1 MKIYFAPLEGLTGYV
16 FRNAFDDVFGNADKY
31 FTPFVSPSHNE
42 RLMKKEI
49 RDVLPENNKPDM
61 YLVPQILAN
70 NSEYFI
76 KAARQ
81 MEELGY
87 KEINLNAGCPSG
99 TVVTKNKG
107 AGFLQD
113 TEAMKVFFDEIF
125 SALDMTIS
133 VKTRIGM
140 ESAEEFPAIMDVYN
154 QFPFNEVIIHPR
166 TREQMYRDL
175 PNMEAF
181 DYAYNNSKHKL
192 SYNGNIN
199 TVDDYKKIVSKYD
212 VDSVM
217 IGRGLITN
225 PNLINEIKNGE
236 KMSLNKFIEF
246 HNILYTNFEK
256 IMNGERSLLFKMKE
270 MWNYWSELFEDSHKC
285 AKKIRKAQNL
295 YKYHLEIEDIFKNM
309 EMK

>member
-16 FRNAFDDVFGNADKY
+16 FRNAFDDVFGDADKY

-49 RDVLPENNKPDM
+49 RDVLPENNKSDM

-76 KAARQ
+76 KAAKQ

-107 AGFLQD
+107 AGFLRD
-113 TEAMKVFFDEIF
+113 IEAMKIFFNEIF
-125 SALDMTIS
+125 STLDMTIS
-133 VKTRIGM
+133 VKTRIGV
-140 ESAEEFPAIMDVYN
+140 ENAEEFPAIMDVYN

-181 DYAYNNSKHKL
+181 NYAYNNTHHKL

-199 TVDDYKKIVSKYD
+199 TVEDYERIIKTYD

-225 PNLINEIKNGE
+225 PNLINEIKTGD
-236 KMSLNKFIEF
+236 KMSLDKFIEF
-246 HNILYTNFEK
+246 HNRLHVDFEK

-270 MWNYWSELFEDSHKC
+270 MWNYWSNLFVDSHKC

-295 YKYHLEIEDIFKNM
+295 YKYHLEVEDIFNNM

>member
-1 MKIYFAPLEGLTGYV
+1 MKIYLAPLEGLTGYI
-16 FRNAFDDVFGNADKY
+16 FRNAYDDVFGNADKY
-31 FTPFVSPSHNE
+31 FTPFVSPSHNP

-49 RDVLPENNKPDM
+49 RDVLPQNNNSNM

-70 NSEYFI
+70 KSEYFI
-76 KAARQ
+76 KAALQ

-87 KEINLNAGCPSG
+87 GEINLNAGCPSG

-107 AGFLQD
+107 AGFLID
-113 TEAMKVFFDEIF
+113 LEAMKRFFDEIF
-125 SALDMTIS
+125 SSLDLKIS

-140 ESAEEFPAIMDVYN
+140 EDASEFPGIIDVYN

-166 TREQMYRDL
+166 TREQMYRDM
-175 PNMEAF
+175 PNLDAF
-181 DYAYNNSKHKL
+181 KYAVDNCKHKL

-199 TVDDYKKIVSKYD
+199 SVEDYHRIVEMFD

-217 IGRGLITN
+217 IGRGVISN
-225 PNLINEIKNGE
+225 PNLINEIKTGE
-236 KMSLNKFIEF
+236 KLNINQFIEF
-246 HNILYTNFEK
+246 HNRLYKDYEK

-270 MWNYWSELFEDSHKC
+270 MWNYWSILFEDSNKC

-295 YKYHLEIEDIFKNM
+295 YKYNLEIEEIFKNSL
-309 EMK
+309 KY

>member
-1 MKIYFAPLEGLTGYV
+1 MKIYFAPLEGLTGFV
-16 FRNAFDDVFGNADKY
+16 FRNAFYDVFGEADKY

-49 RDVLPENNKPDM
+49 RDVLPENNPKDM
-61 YLVPQILAN
+61 CLVPQILAN
-70 NSEYFI
+70 KSEYFI
-76 KAARQ
+76 KAAKQ

-87 KEINLNAGCPSG
+87 NEINLNAGCPSG

-113 TEAMKVFFDEIF
+113 TDAMKIFFDEIF

-140 ESAEEFPAIMDVYN
+140 ESAKEFPAIMEVYE

-175 PNMEAF
+175 PDMETF

-199 TVDDYKKIVSKYD
+199 TVKDYENIINKYN

-225 PNLINEIKNGE
+225 PNLINEIKTGE
-236 KMSLNKFIEF
+236 KISVDKFMEF
-246 HNILYTNFEK
+246 HDRLYTDYEK

-270 MWNYWSELFEDSHKC
+270 MWNYWSQSFEDQHKC
-285 AKKIRKAQNL
+285 AKKIRKTQNL
-295 YKYHLEIEDIFKNM
+295 YKYHLEVEDIVKNM
-309 EMK
+309 RFI